1 VTDEDSALLAQLL
14 QKLAAEGLG
23 VPRAPKAV
31 FLALKGVVAQPTVE
45 LLVTQDGRDVLLTRR
60 DDDDWSGWHMPG
72 GFVGAGEDLAAA
84 CDRIARRE
92 LGTPARLLR
101 LIGHYTWTDHP
112 YASALSLLCVCELS
126 GAPNDGQYFDPL
138 PADLLLQHRAL
149 LQASWPE
156 PNSPSR

>member
-1 VTDEDSALLAQLL
+1 VTDEESAQLAQLL
-14 QKLAAEGLG
+14 RQLSAEGLG

-45 LLVTQDGRDVLLTRR
+45 VLVTQNGRDVLLTRR

-72 GFVGAGEDLAAA
+72 GFVGAGESLEAA

-101 LIGHYTWTDHP
+101 LVGHYTWTDHP
-112 YASALSLLCVCELS
+112 YASALSLLCVCQLE
-126 GAPNDGQYFDPL
+126 GEPNDGRYFDPL
-138 PADLLLQHRAL
+138 PPDLLVQHRAL
-149 LQASWPE
+149 LEASWPE
-156 PNSPSR
+156 SRARSR